1 MDEGIVMLRAVLAV
15 LIAALLLGCSAL
27 EKSVEGVTLEWG
39 NVTDSTTE
47 IIAKVQVHNPLPF
60 SIPLKVRTDVYANGE
75 RLGGGNTKVTLTP
88 GDTAITVRANLDNGR
103 IASWWVSHVRSG
115 ERSTLKIACTLS
127 LDLGIFDFSY
137 PLEFTRKIET
147 DVLSNFR
154 PKSVAVF
161 GPARLDVELREVR
174 WGRVSEKETEIVMV
188 AKIHNTANLPIE
200 VIGYDYAITA
210 NGVTLG
216 SGSVKRLLQ
225 IPPSSEKGIEFTV
238 KIENDRLAEWWVSHI
253 KNGERSMFSVVLKP
267 KVSVAGEKFVFEMA
281 NDFEFVTNLL
291 GR

>member
-1 MDEGIVMLRAVLAV
+1 M
-15 LIAALLLGCSAL
+15 
-27 EKSVEGVTLEWG
+27 EGVTLGWG

-75 RLGGGNTKVTLTP
+75 RFGGSNTKVTLIP
-88 GDTAITVRANLDNGR
+88 GDTAITGRANLDNGR
-103 IASWWVSHVRSG
+103 IANWWVSHVRNG

-127 LDLGIFDFSY
+127 LDLGIFEFSY

-161 GPARLDVELREVR
+161 GPARLDVELRDVK
-174 WGRVSEKETEIVMV
+174 WGKVSEKETEIVMV

-225 IPPSSEKGIEFTV
+225 IPPSSERSVEFTV
-238 KIENDRLAEWWVSHI
+238 KIENDRLAEWWASHI
-253 KNGERSMFSVVLKP
+253 KNGERSMFSVVLNP

-281 NDFEFVTNLL
+281 NDFEFATNLL